1 MTTDE
6 DIRRETREALERARE
21 RVRDEQAAKSKGK
34 GRAQPQDLP
43 THVSLDDFYAYMPMH
58 MYIFVPSGE
67 LWPAS
72 SVNARVPPVADADG
86 KISVSSWLDRHKPVE
101 QMTWAPGQ
109 PMIIRNRLLVDGG
122 WIEKAGVSCFNLYKP
137 PTIKSGDPAQAAPW
151 LDHGRKVFG
160 NAADHINQYFA
171 HRVQRPQTKINHAL
185 VLGGHQGIGKDT
197 FLEPVKRAVGPWNF
211 AEVTPR
217 HLLGRFNG
225 FAKSSILRVN
235 EARDLGDVDRYKF
248 YDHMK
253 AYMAAP
259 PDVLRV
265 DEKNLREYNILNCCG
280 VVITTNYKT
289 DGIYLPADD
298 RRHFVAWSD
307 CNKEDFQPK
316 YWNDLW
322 GWYEREGYGHVAAYL
337 ASLDISAFDP
347 KAPPRKT
354 SAFWDIVDASR
365 VPEDAELADVLEELR
380 SPNAVTISQIANKA
394 TGDFKVWIQD
404 RKNRRA
410 IPHRLEKCG
419 YTPVHN
425 DAAKDGYWRIN
436 GKRHAVYAKASLS
449 ERDRLVAVGE
459 IGEVGDVGDPGSP
472 STDPPFS
479 SSSPSAAAG
488 ARAYGNGDSE
498 PPTSPTSPTR
508 KSPIA
513 EKGHRCDHCGSA
525 FGDRRPWDW
534 PPDCPTRQI
543 WLHERCEGPW
553 CDCGG
558 QPEGGR

>member
-1 MTTDE
+1 MTSRDAE
-6 DIRRETREALERARE
+6 IGRQTREALERARE
-21 RVRDEQAAKSKGK
+21 AVRAERIAKPNGN

-72 SVNARVPPVADADG
+72 SVKARLRPVTNG
-86 KISVSSWLDRHKPVE
+86 TGQISASSWLDRHKPVE

-109 PMIIRNRLLVDGG
+109 PMIIRDRLLRDGG
-122 WIEKAGVSCFNLYKP
+122 LIEKAGVSCFNLYKP
-137 PTIKSGDPAQAAPW
+137 PTVKSGDPARVGPW
-151 LDHGRKVFG
+151 LDHARNVYGSD
-160 NAADHINQYFA
+160 ADHIVQWLA
-171 HRVQRPQTKINHAL
+171 HRVQRPHIKINHGL
-185 VLGGHQGIGKDT
+185 VLGGDQGIGKDT
-197 FLEPVKRAVGPWNF
+197 LLEPAKHAVGPWNF
-211 AEVTPR
+211 VEVTPR

-225 FAKSSILRVN
+225 FAKSVILRVN

-280 VVITTNYKT
+280 VIITTNYKA

-298 RRHFVAWSD
+298 RRHFVVWSD
-307 CNKEDFQPK
+307 RNKEEFQRE

-322 GWYEREGYGHVAAYL
+322 RWYEREGYGHVAAYL
-337 ASLDISAFDP
+337 AGLDISAFDP

-365 VPEDAELADVLEELR
+365 APEDAELADVLQELG
-380 SPNAVTISQIANKA
+380 SPNAVTISQIGNKA
-394 TGDFKVWIQD
+394 TGDFKLWIQD

-419 YTPVHN
+419 YTPVRN
-425 DAAKDGYWRIN
+425 DAAKDGYWRID
-436 GKRHAVYAKASLS
+436 GKRHAVYAKAGLP
-449 ERDRLVAVGE
+449 ERDRLVAVRE
-459 IGEVGDVGDPGSP
+459 VGEVGDVGDPGSS

-479 SSSPSAAAG
+479 SSSTSATAS
-488 ARAYGNGDSE
+488 ARAYVEGDSE

-508 KSPIA
+508 KSPV
-513 EKGHRCDHCGSA
+513 GHRCDHCGGQ
-525 FGDRRPWDW
+525 FGDMRPWEW
-534 PPDCPTRQI
+534 PPDRPTHQI
-543 WLHERCEGPW
+543 WLHGRCEAPW
-553 CDCGG
+553 YDSNG
-558 QPEGGR
+558 QPEGGQ